1 MRHRLIMLAS
11 VVLGACAR
19 ATDAP
24 VGPTDY
30 VQDPHSYARPLEAA
44 VQHVHLDLRADFEAQ
59 RLTGTATL
67 TVKRSPRAAV
77 IVLDV
82 LDLAISSVRDEGGR
96 PLEYILGTAQQ
107 YLGTPLTINLP
118 ADADARIVIEYA
130 TSPDAGALQWL
141 DPSQTA
147 GKQHPFLFTQ
157 GQAILTRTWVPTQ
170 DSPGIRQTYSARITV
185 PSGLVA
191 VMSAEQKTPAG
202 IGTESGWTTYEFS
215 MPQAVPPYLM
225 ALAVGDLA
233 FRPLGERSGVYA
245 EAAVIDR
252 AANEFAETE
261 KMIAAAEAL
270 YGPYRWGRHDIL
282 VLPPAFPFGG
292 MENPRLTFATPTIIA
307 GDRSLVSLIAHELAH
322 SWSGN
327 LVTNA
332 TWEDFWLNEGMTTYF
347 EYRIMEAL
355 YGKEYAEM
363 LAQLGRQDLAT
374 TIAELGG
381 PTHPDTR
388 LHMDVTGRNP
398 DDAMNDVAYEKG
410 AAFLRTV
417 ESVVGRERFDVFL
430 RTYFDQHAF
439 QPMTADRF
447 LAYLRSQLIK
457 GDSALE
463 ARIKP
468 EEWIYQT
475 GLPSNVV
482 PISSDRFEKAEAQ
495 ADAFAAGTAAA
506 LLATH
511 NWSTHEWLHFLR
523 SLPDKLTA
531 AQMVDLDRT
540 FRLTQSSNSEIAFQ
554 WFRAAIR
561 NRYEPAM
568 IPIERYLTNIGRR
581 KLVLPLY
588 RDLMA
593 TDWGKPVAAR
603 IYSMA
608 RSGYHAVTRESV
620 DAVIGGAP

>member
-1 MRHRLIMLAS
+1 MLAP
-11 VVLGACAR
+11 VVLAACSR
-19 ATDAP
+19 AADAP
-24 VGPTDY
+24 VQPTGY
-30 VQDPHSYARPLEAA
+30 IEDPHSYARPTEAA
-44 VQHVHLDLRADFEAQ
+44 VQHVHLDLRTDFKTK
-59 RLTGTATL
+59 RLSGTATL
-67 TVKRSPRAAV
+67 SVQRAPRAEV

-82 LDLAISSVRDEGGR
+82 LDLDISSVRDDKGN
-96 PLEYILGTAQQ
+96 PLQYIIGTGQQ

-118 ADADARIVIEYA
+118 RAVDDRIVIEYA
-130 TSPDAGALQWL
+130 TAPEAGALQWL
-141 DPSQTA
+141 EPGQTA

-191 VMSAEQKTPAG
+191 VMSAEQKTPQGVAA
-202 IGTESGWTTYEFS
+202 EEGWTAYEFS

-233 FRPLGERSGVYA
+233 FRSLGERSGVFA
-245 EAAVIDR
+245 EASIVDQ

-261 KMIAAAEAL
+261 KMISATEAL

-282 VLPPAFPFGG
+282 VLPPSFPFGG
-292 MENPRLTFATPTIIA
+292 MENPRLTFATPTILA

-332 TWEDFWLNEGMTTYF
+332 TWEDFWLNEGVTTYI
-347 EYRIMEAL
+347 ENRIMEAL
-355 YGKEYAEM
+355 YGKEYADM
-363 LAQLGRQDLAT
+363 LAQLGRQDLAN
-374 TIAELGG
+374 TIADLGG
-381 PTHPDTR
+381 PAHPDTR

-410 AAFLRTV
+410 AAFLKTV
-417 ESVVGRERFDVFL
+417 EATVGRERFDAFL
-430 RTYFDQHAF
+430 RSYFDEHAF
-439 QPMTADRF
+439 QPMTAERF
-447 LAYLRSQLIK
+447 LAYLRQHLIK

-463 ARIKP
+463 ARIQP
-468 EEWIYQT
+468 EEWIYQP
-475 GLPSNVV
+475 GLPNNIV
-482 PISSDRFEKAEAQ
+482 PVSSDRFVKAEAQ
-495 ADAFAAGTAAA
+495 ANAFASGTAAA
-506 LLATH
+506 LLATE

-523 SLPDKLTA
+523 SLPERLTA
-531 AQMVDLDRT
+531 AQLQDLDRT
-540 FRLTQSSNSEIAFQ
+540 FGFTQSGNSEIAFQ
-554 WFRAAIR
+554 WFRTAIR
-561 NRYEPAM
+561 NRYEPALLAM
-568 IPIERYLTNIGRR
+568 ERYLTNIGRR

-603 IYSMA
+603 IYSNA
-608 RSGYHAVTRESV
+608 RRGYHAVTRESV
-620 DAVIGGAP
+620 DAVIGNAP